1 VKKFLIFIASGFL
14 LFAVYRVLYQT
25 DNPVFIGENIS
36 ELDIPSGANVIR
48 FERESNEFNG
58 DGYLLIALSVKQ
70 QGFKEL
76 QEQCFRQGYLK
87 FDTGVFERE
96 PALLSYYNRND
107 VGFYKVI
114 AETADTFSIS
124 LLNSSK
130 KTLVI
135 YSINR

>member
-1 VKKFLIFIASGFL
+1 MKKFLIFITAGFL
-14 LFAVYRVLYQT
+14 LLAVYRFLYQT

-58 DGYLLIALSVKQ
+58 DGYILIALSVKQ
-70 QGFKEL
+70 KGLNEL
-76 QEQCFRQGYLK
+76 QEQCFRQGYRK
-87 FDTGVFERE
+87 FDTNVFERQ
-96 PALLSYYNRND
+96 PALLSFYKRND

-124 LLNSSK
+124 LLNSRK

-135 YSINR
+135 YSINH